1 MKKFIFTSPL
11 QKPEYLGKNI
21 YQAEGNQMLQ
31 YDVTNSFPIL
41 SAINGYTEENE
52 EIEIITIVIDYENA
66 KKNYETFKEQ
76 LKEIEDRKK
85 LKCNLVTVD
94 IEYADGME
102 VQLDTLDKLLDLM
115 EDGDELYA
123 CVTYGSKVVSIV
135 EFMTINYAYHIKK
148 NVTCE
153 CIVYGQKD
161 HNADKYKVF
170 DVTSLFYLD
179 AVVKQLSAS
188 KNPHASEIIKKMLK
202 EDSQDD
208 E

>member
-1 MKKFIFTSPL
+1 
-11 QKPEYLGKNI
+11 
-21 YQAEGNQMLQ
+21 MLQ
-31 YDVTNSFPIL
+31 YDVANSFPIL

-76 LKEIEDRKK
+76 LKEIEDRKR